1 MTLGVGRGMDLN
13 FTTLATLLAAAR
25 LGPGF
30 AVRPL
35 VEATGFHENKV
46 KGLQSWARALGL
58 VQGTALTPLA
68 HQLVRQDP
76 SLADPLCRGVC
87 YVEIASNS
95 DAEVAHHICN
105 VLLPRIIAND
115 AVTSTKEVVA
125 GLVADGI
132 GSSSKAAGQPN
143 RDADLF
149 LRSLRS
155 VHAFGLLGVLR
166 QVRPGHY
173 SAGPVQLGP
182 ELTAYAL
189 LRRWPDG
196 APHLRMADAHRLL
209 APLLLPP
216 ARFADDLA
224 VLERRGL
231 VVRITSSGLDQVRPA
246 TGHRPEEALWAR
258 ESPA

>member
-13 FTTLATLLAAAR
+13 FDTLATLLQAAQA
-25 LGPGF
+25 GSGF

-46 KGLQSWARALGL
+46 KGHQSWARPMGL
-58 VQGTALTPLA
+58 VRGTDLTPLA
-68 HQLVRQDP
+68 HHLLERDP
-76 SLADPLCRGVC
+76 SLAHPLSRGVC
-87 YVEIASNS
+87 YVELAANS
-95 DAEVAHHICN
+95 DAEVAYHICN
-105 VLLPRIIAND
+105 VLLPRLVANQ
-115 AVTSTKEVVA
+115 AATSTEELVA
-125 GLVADGI
+125 LLVADGI
-132 GSSSKAAGQPN
+132 GSDSKATSQPR

-155 VHAFGLLGVLR
+155 VRAFGVLGILR
-166 QVRPGHY
+166 QTKPGHY

-182 ELTAYAL
+182 ELTGYAL

-196 APHLRMADAHRLL
+196 TPHLRMSDAYRLL

-216 ARFADDLA
+216 TRFADDLA

-231 VVRITSSGLDQVRPA
+231 VVRVTSSGLDQVRPV
-246 TGHRPEEALWAR
+246 TGRHPEEALWP
-258 ESPA
+258 SQLSV